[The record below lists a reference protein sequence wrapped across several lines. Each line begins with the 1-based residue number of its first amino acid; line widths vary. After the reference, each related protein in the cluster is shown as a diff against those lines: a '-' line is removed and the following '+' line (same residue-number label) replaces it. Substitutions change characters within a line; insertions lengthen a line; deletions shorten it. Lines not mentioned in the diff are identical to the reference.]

1 MTTTTAP
8 ITVQADGTVDV
19 AGNLFKLD
27 ALIEGYSSI
36 LEQAKQQLEA
46 LDITEHQLEQIGR
59 RASSN
64 IDYYRLARATATEL
78 GTNSECENSLRLI
91 SEYVVRKLDNDHI
104 RGLIRSELGDV
115 VKDQFAE
122 IKRHID
128 LRFETLISNEQA
140 EARTEARAS
149 TRMFEELFRSVFGQ
163 EIKDQIKRQANELAE
178 DWQKRRAELDQQ
190 QAEG

>member
-46 LDITEHQLEQIGR
+46 LDLNEHQLEQIGR

-78 GTNSECENSLRLI
+78 GTNGSCEDSLRMI
-91 SEYVVRKLDNDHI
+91 SEYVIRKVDSDHI
-104 RGLIRSELGDV
+104 RILVRNELHDMV
-115 VKDQFAE
+115 NEQFAE
-122 IKRHID
+122 LKRN
-128 LRFETLISNEQA
+128 LNARFETLMTEEQA
-140 EARTEARAS
+140 TARTEARAS
-149 TRMFEELFRSVFGQ
+149 TRMFEELFRTVFGE
-163 EIKDQIKRQANELAE
+163 EIKDQIKRQANELTE
-178 DWQKRRAELDQQ
+178 DWQKRRLELDQQ

>member
-46 LDITEHQLEQIGR
+46 LDLNEHQLEQIGR

-91 SEYVVRKLDNDHI
+91 SEYVTRKVDSDHI
-104 RGLIRSELGDV
+104 RILVRNELHDMV
-115 VKDQFAE
+115 NEQFAE
-122 IKRHID
+122 LKRN
-128 LRFETLISNEQA
+128 LNARFETLMTEEQA
-140 EARTEARAS
+140 TARTEARAS
-149 TRMFEELFRSVFGQ
+149 TRMFEELFRSVFGE
-163 EIKDQIKRQANELAE
+163 EIKDQIKRQANELTE
-178 DWQKRRAELDQQ
+178 DWQKRRLELDQQ

>member
-36 LEQAKQQLEA
+36 LEQAKQQLES
-46 LDITEHQLEQIGR
+46 LDINEHQLEQIGR

-64 IDYYRLARATATEL
+64 LDYYRLARATATEL

-91 SEYVVRKLDNDHI
+91 SEYVVCKLDNDHI

-128 LRFETLISNEQA
+128 ARFETLISNEQA
-140 EARTEARAS
+140 EARTEACAS

-178 DWQKRRAELDQQ
+178 DWQKRRLELDQQ

>member
-36 LEQAKQQLEA
+36 LEQAKQQLES
-46 LDITEHQLEQIGR
+46 LDITESQLERITS
-59 RASSN
+59 RAANN
-64 IDYYRLARATATEL
+64 IDYYRLARNVASEL
-78 GTNSECENSLRLI
+78 GTNEECAYALEKI
-91 SEYVVRKLDNDHI
+91 SDHVARKLDKDHI
-104 RGLIRSELGDV
+104 RSLIRSELGSV
-115 VKDQFAE
+115 VIEQFAE
-122 IKRHID
+122 LRRELD
-128 LRFETLISNEQA
+128 ARFERLINEEQA
-140 EARTEARAS
+140 TARVEARAS
-149 TRMFEELFRSVFGQ
+149 TRMFEELFRTVFGQ
-163 EIKDQIKRQANELAE
+163 EIKDHIQRQANELAE

>member
-78 GTNSECENSLRLI
+78 GTNSSCEDSLRMI
-91 SEYVVRKLDNDHI
+91 SEYVIRKIDNDHI

-122 IKRHID
+122 IKRHIN

-149 TRMFEELFRSVFGQ
+149 TRMFEELFRSVFGE

-178 DWQKRRAELDQQ
+178 DWQKRRLELDQQ